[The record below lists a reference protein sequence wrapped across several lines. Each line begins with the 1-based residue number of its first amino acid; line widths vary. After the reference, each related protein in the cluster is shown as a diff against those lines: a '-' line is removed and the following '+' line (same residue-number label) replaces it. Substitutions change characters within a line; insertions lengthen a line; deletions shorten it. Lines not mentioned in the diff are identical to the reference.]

1 MCEGRAADPQT
12 PGYATRTRHRQMT
25 GRVIGSE
32 VIGYERAADYSVRH
46 KSVKTAGKVTAKAVL
61 RLMLTTACLGRLRED
76 DLKRNVALSCS
87 GDHDGG
93 GKEAFQ
99 ELSKQGDAHLNSPRR
114 NAVPDH
120 AQKMIVGD
128 QI

>member
-1 MCEGRAADPQT
+1 MCERRAANAQT
-12 PGYATRTRHRQMT
+12 PGHATRTRHRQMT

-32 VIGYERAADYSVRH
+32 VIGYERAADYSVMH
-46 KSVKTAGKVTAKAVL
+46 KNVNTAGKVTAKTL
-61 RLMLTTACLGRLRED
+61 PRLMLATARLGCLRENRA
-76 DLKRNVALSCS
+76 KRNVALTCSC
-87 GDHDGG
+87 DHDGG
-93 GKEAFQ
+93 GEEAFE

-128 QI
+128 